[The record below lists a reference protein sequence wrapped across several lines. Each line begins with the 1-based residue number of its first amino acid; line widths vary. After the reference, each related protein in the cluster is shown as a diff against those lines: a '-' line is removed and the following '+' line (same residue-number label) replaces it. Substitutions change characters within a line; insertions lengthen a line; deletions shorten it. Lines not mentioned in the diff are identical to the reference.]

1 MKKFFGFFKIPL
13 QVAIG
18 GYAAFILVAI
28 TIAAIEHHTEG
39 DDDFLFCGDLE
50 IMVSI

>member
-18 GYAAFILVAI
+18 GYAAFILVGV
-28 TIAAIEHHTEG
+28 TIAATENHTEG
-39 DDDFLFCGDLE
+39 DDDFLSCGDLE